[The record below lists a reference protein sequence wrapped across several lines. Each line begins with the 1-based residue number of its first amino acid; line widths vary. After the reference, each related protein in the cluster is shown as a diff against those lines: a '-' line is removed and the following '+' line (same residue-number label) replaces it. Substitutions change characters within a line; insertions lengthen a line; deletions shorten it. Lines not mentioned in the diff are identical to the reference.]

1 MRRQKIIRVTGWE
14 MRFPRNLVGEK
25 KAAKHENMLAK
36 GEIIS
41 NTLGCPVRMNLS
53 GTTAR
58 KRLRGMYQR

>member
-1 MRRQKIIRVTGWE
+1 